1 MYFMGK
7 FNSSWYRIPRGKY
20 MDGLS
25 GLFRSPERRVN
36 ANLNTSLVRVIYITT
51 ILELCPSM
59 NRECGNLTNA
69 PETQSSSSAACYSPC
84 PSISKLH
91 TPTAEMLLTR
101 GNADQVQSEYPIR
114 SQRLPAARVR
124 ELLLSTSPESSSQ
137 PLHGHEVVFLK
148 GSQGGSRSS
157 REPPRPCLLQE
168 AVLHQV

>member
-1 MYFMGK
+1 MIPVPFKVQSGFCMYFMGK

-25 GLFRSPERRVN
+25 GLFTSPERRVN

-51 ILELCPSM
+51 TLELCPST

-101 GNADQVQSEYPIR
+101 GNADQVQS
-114 SQRLPAARVR
+114 RVSHPFTEAPR
-124 ELLLSTSPESSSQ
+124 GPGQGTSP
-137 PLHGHEVVFLK
+137 LHIT
-148 GSQGGSRSS
+148 R
-157 REPPRPCLLQE
+157 
-168 AVLHQV
+168 VLFSTFAWP

>member
-1 MYFMGK
+1 MVPVPFKVQSGFCMYFMGK

-51 ILELCPSM
+51 TLELCPST

-101 GNADQVQSEYPIR
+101 GNADQVQSRVSHPFTEAPRGPR
-114 SQRLPAARVR
+114 SGNFSFPHHPSP
-124 ELLLSTSPESSSQ
+124 LLNLCMAMKWFS
-137 PLHGHEVVFLK
+137 
-148 GSQGGSRSS
+148 
-157 REPPRPCLLQE
+157 
-168 AVLHQV
+168 